1 MSLLIIQIPCLNEEF
16 TLPQTVGDLPK
27 EIPGVDKIE
36 LLIIDDGSTDR
47 TVEVAQE
54 LGVHHVV
61 QFPTNRGLA
70 AAFRAGLDASLRLG
84 ADYIVNTDGD
94 NQYGGECI
102 PELVAPLVAGK
113 ADIVIG
119 DRVTSSIAHFSWLK
133 KRLQSLGSW
142 TVRMFSRTNVADA
155 TSGFRAYTRDAA
167 MRLNLVNTYTYTLE
181 SIIQAGH
188 AGMTIHSVKIRTNS
202 KLRESRL
209 IKSIRTYVSRSGVTI
224 LRSYMLYRPFA
235 VFLTLGSVFF
245 AAGLALAL
253 RFLLLYL
260 GGDGSG
266 HVQSV
271 ILSGVLMIIGVQVG
285 MLALVA
291 DLVSAN
297 RKLVE
302 ESLVRLRRLESAQ
315 DRTPYDPPSTR
326 LND

>member
-1 MSLLIIQIPCLNEEF
+1 MSLLIIQIPCLNEEL
-16 TLPQTVGDLPK
+16 TLPETVADLPK
-27 EIPGVDKIE
+27 ELPGIDRIE

-47 TVEVAQE
+47 TIEVAKE

-84 ADYIVNTDGD
+84 ADFIVNTDGD

-102 PELVAPLVAGK
+102 PLLVAPLVAGE

-133 KRLQSLGSW
+133 KRLQSLGSLV
-142 TVRMFSRTNVADA
+142 VRVFSRTSVADA

-167 MRLNLVNTYTYTLE
+167 MRLNLVGSYTYTLE

-188 AGMTIHSVKIRTNS
+188 GGMTIKSVRIRTNP

-224 LRSYMLYRPFA
+224 LRSYLLYRPLA
-235 VFLTLGSVFF
+235 VFLTMGGVFF
-245 AAGLALAL
+245 ALGFALAM
-253 RFLLLYL
+253 RFLVLYL
-260 GGDGSG
+260 GGDGAG

-285 MLALVA
+285 MLALLA

-315 DRTPYDPPSTR
+315 ARTPYDPPSRR